1 MPKAR
6 RPRAYERLLVRP
18 RTWAGTR
25 VELPAAVACLSILL
39 LIFLAEIRTPPSS
52 VVGILAALPLLISTW
67 MLSRRAAGFVLV
79 SAIVLVVLE
88 VAFRAIG
95 GVTGAVEV
103 IALAIIAGLVRLYA
117 SRLDLL
123 LSRQNLPSLD
133 HLMTK
138 LSTREREVVHL
149 TVDGRTAPQI
159 ADLLHISERTVESH
173 LANAYTKLGVTS
185 KFDLVRRAVS

>member
-18 RTWAGTR
+18 RTWAGSR
-25 VELPAAVACLSILL
+25 VELPATVACLSILL

-67 MLSRRAAGFVLV
+67 MLSRRAAGLVLV

-88 VAFRAIG
+88 VAFRAIS

-117 SRLDLL
+117 SRFDLL
-123 LSRQNLPSLD
+123 FSRQNLPSLD

-173 LANAYTKLGVTS
+173 LANAYTKLGVNS
-185 KFDLVRRAVS
+185 KFDLVRRAAS